1 MRVSGRTHAIAV
13 TPRTESSSDGSLP
26 RQVVSPCPF
35 PAGQGTGWPPRWTR
49 QTITVPAEILENDNA
64 CDRCRHSG
72 LRRVPP
78 VESRRRERASALQRC
93 GAKLHPRRPNSIART
108 WALLISA
115 MILYVPANLLPIMT
129 VNMLGKGS
137 PATIMGGVVTLI
149 QADMFPIA
157 LVVFVASIVVPTF
170 KLVGIALL
178 LYSVQRH
185 QPMSAASES

>member
-1 MRVSGRTHAIAV
+1 MRAIDAGILV
-13 TPRTESSSDGSLP
+13 CDECHQLNRIGEEQVPRCS
-26 RQVVSPCPF
+26 
-35 PAGQGTGWPPRWTR
+35 
-49 QTITVPAEILENDNA
+49 
-64 CDRCRHSG
+64 
-72 LRRVPP
+72 
-78 VESRRRERASALQRC
+78 RC

-157 LVVFVASIVVPTF
+157 LVVFVASIVVPT
-170 KLVGIALL
+170 
-178 LYSVQRH
+178 
-185 QPMSAASES
+185 